1 MPGTVVLMGRAAA
14 FAIPL
19 TVLDLLVKKYG
30 STPEWAYHARS
41 ESWLVLC
48 FVLLAALIVL
58 LRVPSRLVPPAA
70 GVLAAGVLGNGL
82 SALASGNLVVPNPL
96 VIQAGNEVVAFNLAD
111 VFVFIGLATMLPV
124 LARELIVRR
133 VAIDSFARRNRRRV
147 WNRLRGS
154 S

>member
-1 MPGTVVLMGRAAA
+1 MGRAAA
-14 FAIPL
+14 LAIPL
-19 TVLDLLVKKYG
+19 TVLDLLVKGYG

-41 ESWLVLC
+41 GSWLVLC
-48 FVLLAALIVL
+48 IVLLAGLVVL

-82 SALASGNLVVPNPL
+82 SALASGDLVVPNPL
-96 VIQAGNEVVAFNLAD
+96 VIQAGSEIIAFNLAD
-111 VFVFIGLATMLPV
+111 VFVFIGLTAMLPI

-133 VAIDSFARRNRRRV
+133 ETIQLLADRNRRGAQERP
-147 WNRLRGS
+147 RDS